1 MEQTKTALKKALH
14 ESLLATRVRGHNP
27 LDIKDILQATAMITV
42 GISALHYWQGL
53 NSCLNSC
60 YGNTEIALKI
70 SSGSH

>member
-53 NSCLNSC
+53 NSC